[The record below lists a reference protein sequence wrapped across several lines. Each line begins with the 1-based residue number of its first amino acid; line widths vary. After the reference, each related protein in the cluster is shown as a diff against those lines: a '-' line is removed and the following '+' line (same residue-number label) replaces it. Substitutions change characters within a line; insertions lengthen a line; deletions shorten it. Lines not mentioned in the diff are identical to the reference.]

1 LSLFK
6 VLADPSR
13 YAIYQEVAGA
23 GEPPS
28 TGEIAERLDLH
39 PNTVRLHLEKMRDAG
54 LLEVFSDRHGAVGR
68 PQHRWSVVSH
78 GPSLGVEPSG
88 FRVLAHLLA
97 EVATEPAGDADR
109 VVAVG
114 RRRGLERSGGTARTG
129 GTGGSGGTGGTG
141 GTERTPEPW
150 LTPESGRPPEPGHAP
165 ELERSTGRSAGLLH
179 ASERARAACIRAV
192 VEELADL
199 GFDPT
204 LDVPESDQS
213 QDVQNPGVT
222 VGLSFTKCPF
232 RELAVLYP
240 DLVCELH
247 RGLTEGVLA
256 GVVAGRPGV
265 EARVESFSSL
275 VDADPCRV
283 DLTIN
288 GHSAVA

>member
-1 LSLFK
+1 VDRLSLFK
-6 VLADPSR
+6 VLADSSR

-23 GEPPS
+23 EEPPS

-54 LLEVFSDRHGAVGR
+54 LLEVFADRHGAVGR

-78 GPSLGVEPSG
+78 GPALGVEPSG

-97 EVATEPAGDADR
+97 EVAAQPPGDADR
-109 VVAVG
+109 VAAVG
-114 RRRGLERSGGTARTG
+114 RRRGLERTTGVNRTVGLERRAELDRTADF
-129 GTGGSGGTGGTG
+129 
-141 GTERTPEPW
+141 ERS
-150 LTPESGRPPEPGHAP
+150 SGRAAAP
-165 ELERSTGRSAGLLH
+165 ARRSGQ
-179 ASERARAACIRAV
+179 ARVACIRAV

-204 LDVPESDQS
+204 LDDAESVLDP
-213 QDVQNPGVT
+213 DLT

-232 RELAVLYP
+232 RELAALYP

-256 GVVAGRPGV
+256 GIAAGPPGV

-275 VDADPCRV
+275 VDADPCRA
-283 DLTIN
+283 DLTIS

>member
-1 LSLFK
+1 VDRLSLFK
-6 VLADPSR
+6 VLADSSR

-97 EVATEPAGDADR
+97 ELAAEPPGDFDR
-109 VVAVG
+109 AAAVG
-114 RRRGLERSGGTARTG
+114 RRRGLERSTG
-129 GTGGSGGTGGTG
+129 RPAPGSGRG
-141 GTERTPEPW
+141 
-150 LTPESGRPPEPGHAP
+150 
-165 ELERSTGRSAGLLH
+165 SAQ
-179 ASERARAACIRAV
+179 ARAACIRAV

-199 GFDPT
+199 GFDPA
-204 LDVPESDQS
+204 LDDAESVLD
-213 QDVQNPGVT
+213 PGFR

-256 GVVAGRPGV
+256 GIAANRPGI
-265 EARVESFSSL
+265 EARVESFASL
-275 VDADPCRV
+275 VDADPCRA
-283 DLTIN
+283 DLTIS
-288 GHSAVA
+288 GHSAIA

>member
-1 LSLFK
+1 MDRLSLFK
-6 VLADPSR
+6 VLADSSR

-23 GEPPS
+23 EEPPS

-68 PQHRWSVVSH
+68 PQHRWSVVSQ

-88 FRVLAHLLA
+88 FRVLAHMLA
-97 EVATEPAGDADR
+97 EVAAQPPGDADR
-109 VVAVG
+109 VAAVG
-114 RRRGLERSGGTARTG
+114 RRRGLERTGGPARTAGVERNG
-129 GTGGSGGTGGTG
+129 G
-141 GTERTPEPW
+141 
-150 LTPESGRPPEPGHAP
+150 
-165 ELERSTGRSAGLLH
+165 LERAASRERPGSLERAAASAATPPRRSQQ
-179 ASERARAACIRAV
+179 ARAACIRAI

-199 GFDPT
+199 GFDPA
-204 LDVPESDQS
+204 LDDDGSG
-213 QDVQNPGVT
+213 QDPDVT

-232 RELAVLYP
+232 RELAALYP

-256 GVVAGRPGV
+256 GIAASRPGV
-265 EARVESFSSL
+265 EARVESFASL
-275 VDADPCRV
+275 VEADPCRV
-283 DLTIN
+283 DLTIR